1 MRDGWCHS
9 PTLCH
14 PLTSFLH
21 AASLEKEQRRPR
33 GAYDHQPGARP
44 GWRRD
49 ARRAE
54 HVLSITSNPVRPS
67 PALCPHPGHCGGIP
81 TLWIPVLMECRH
93 VMPCAAQAPA
103 SARPSNWH
111 TGCNQA
117 HVLGELP
124 SKSLPGE
131 YKASTTSARTRIHQ
145 DALGSQALC
154 IGTTALCKNPCGMP
168 VSRIPLVYKRR
179 RRTPGCRGTTFIR
192 ILPRTIA
199 PLILALASII

>member
-1 MRDGWCHS
+1 MAGVI
-9 PTLCH
+9 P
-14 PLTSFLH
+14 
-21 AASLEKEQRRPR
+21 QRCATR
-33 GAYDHQPGARP
+33 
-44 GWRRD
+44 
-49 ARRAE
+49 
-54 HVLSITSNPVRPS
+54 SRPS
-67 PALCPHPGHCGGIP
+67 SMQHPSKRNSDALGERTTINPLPVQDGAVTQGEQSTSSPSLPTPCGHPQPCAPIPGTVGASP

-93 VMPCAAQAPA
+93 VMPCAAQEPP
-103 SARPSNWH
+103 SARPSNWR
-111 TGCNQA
+111 TGCNHA

-154 IGTTALCKNPCGMP
+154 IGTTTLCKNPCGMP

-179 RRTPGCRGTTFIR
+179 RRTPGCRGATFIR
-192 ILPRTIA
+192 ILPRTIT